1 MANFTFTSPEGKK
14 YTVRGPE
21 GATEDQAWEIL
32 QDQLA
37 HPPHPGFDAWDTVQ
51 SLGTGLAKGA
61 IGLAGMPGDIGR
73 LVDMGLE
80 KLSGP
85 KKEIP
90 EDEQSA
96 LHKLVQATA
105 PPSSAG
111 IQHGIE
117 KVTGEFHK
125 PQSTSGDYA
134 QTIAEFAPGLAGGG
148 SLVRKGVGVLSSG
161 AASEAAGQATKGTA
175 WEPWARVAGAFTGP
189 GLAKVGEV
197 AASPIVSQ
205 VAARVNPAGYAERQ
219 FARHVSESQ
228 LPPNQVVNDVVTAA
242 REGQPHYA
250 VADALGSA
258 GQEAL
263 STVARSPGVGRT
275 EATNFLHDRQ
285 LGQGR
290 RVQNAIA
297 EGFNAPQTAEQ
308 AREAL
313 TAHRTATSDANYG
326 AVRGNGAPVDV
337 SRVIDRIDRTLNPG
351 LSPIARPQSGI
362 ANDPIEN
369 ALQRLRSQLT
379 DGRSHLTDFDALS
392 RVRSQLSDDIQA
404 SVRAGRG
411 NQARLMGQ
419 ALRDLDAAMEHAS
432 PGFRAAN
439 AEHAQMSRNIEAVG
453 EGQTAAQR
461 GRSEDV
467 VRTFAGRPP
476 ENQQPYR
483 VGYADR
489 LIQNAQS
496 AGPGANKARSVAP
509 ADELAALAAPG
520 QYPLMERRL
529 AREDTMF
536 NTRQR
541 ATGGSMTSSNLAND
555 AALGLLP
562 EIVGAGMNAA
572 HGNWGGVL
580 RQGLH
585 AGTNALTG
593 NTPAVRAEL
602 ARLLLRTGGN
612 STPTELARILNAAGV
627 NIANRNAT
635 NRALYL
641 RTPALE
647 LTHLGN

>member
-1 MANFTFTSPEGKK
+1 MGNFTFTSPEGKK

-21 GATEDQAWEIL
+21 GATQEQAWEIL
-32 QDQLA
+32 QEQLA
-37 HPPHPGFDAWDTVQ
+37 HPPHPGFDALDTVK
-51 SLGTGLAKGA
+51 SIGTGLVKGA

-85 KKEIP
+85 KKAIP
-90 EDEQSA
+90 EEEQSA
-96 LHKLVQATA
+96 LYKLRQATS
-105 PPSSAG
+105 PPTSAD
-111 IQHGIE
+111 IQGGIE

-125 PQSTSGDYA
+125 PESTAGDYA
-134 QTIAEFAPGLAGGG
+134 QTIAEFAPGLVGGG
-148 SLVRKGVGVLSSG
+148 SLVRKGVGVVSSG

-175 WEPWARVAGAFTGP
+175 LEPYARIAGAFTGP
-189 GLAKVGEV
+189 GLAKVAQV
-197 AASPIVSQ
+197 AAAPITSQ
-205 VAARVNPAGYAERQ
+205 IAARVNPAGYAEKQ

-228 LPPNQVVNDVVTAA
+228 LPPNQVANDVLTAA

-263 STVARSPGVGRT
+263 STVARSPGIGRT
-275 EATNFLHDRQ
+275 ETTNFLNDRQ

-297 EGFNAPQTAEQ
+297 EGFNAPQTAEE

-326 AVRGNGAPVDV
+326 SVRGNGAPVDV

-351 LSPIARPQSGI
+351 ISPVARPQSGI
-362 ANDPIEN
+362 ANDPIES

-404 SVRAGRG
+404 SVQAGRG

-489 LIQNAQS
+489 LIQNAQG
-496 AGPGANKARSVAP
+496 AGPGVNRARFVAP

-529 AREDTMF
+529 ARENTMF
-536 NTRQR
+536 DTRHR

-572 HGNWGGVL
+572 HGNWGGLL

-602 ARLLLRTGGN
+602 GRILMMNGGN
-612 STPTELARILNAAGV
+612 SSPTDLARILSRAGV
-627 NIANRNAT
+627 NVANRQAS
-635 NRALYL
+635 NRAVYL

-647 LTHLGN
+647 LSHLGN

>member
-1 MANFTFTSPEGKK
+1 MAAFTFTSPEGKK
-14 YTVRGPE
+14 YTVTGPE
-21 GATEDQAWEIL
+21 GATEDQAWDIL
-32 QDQLA
+32 QQKLA
-37 HPPHPGFDAWDTVQ
+37 APRPGFDVLDTAKSVG
-51 SLGTGLAKGA
+51 SGLVKGA
-61 IGLAGMPGDIGR
+61 IGLAGLPGDVGR
-73 LVDMGLE
+73 LIDMGLE
-80 KLSGP
+80 KISGP
-85 KKEIP
+85 KKDIP
-90 EDEQSA
+90 EEEQST
-96 LHKLVQATA
+96 LHKIVNAMG
-105 PPSSAG
+105 PPSSSD
-111 IQHGIE
+111 IQHGVE
-117 KVTGEFHK
+117 KLTGKFHE
-125 PQSTSGDYA
+125 PESTSGDYA

-175 WEPWARVAGAFTGP
+175 LEPYARVAGAFAGP
-189 GLAKVGEV
+189 GLAKVAQV

-205 VAARVNPAGYAERQ
+205 VAARVNPAGYAEKQ

-228 LPPNQVVNDVVTAA
+228 LPPNQIANDVLEAA

-275 EATNFLHDRQ
+275 ETVNFLNDRQ

-290 RVQNAIA
+290 RVQNALA
-297 EGFNAPQTAEQ
+297 EGLEAPVTAEQ

-326 AVRGNGAPVDV
+326 AVRGDGTPVDV
-337 SRVIDRIDRTLNPG
+337 TRVIDRIDQTLNPG
-351 LSPIARPQSGI
+351 LSPIARPQSGL
-362 ANDPIEN
+362 ANDAIEN
-369 ALQRLRSQLT
+369 ALQRLRSKLT
-379 DGRSHLTDFDALS
+379 DGRSNLTDFDALS
-392 RVRSQLSDDIQA
+392 RVRHQLSDDIQEA
-404 SVRAGRG
+404 ARSGRG

-419 ALRDLDAAMEHAS
+419 ALRDLDAAMENAS
-432 PGFRAAN
+432 TGFRAAN

-461 GRSEDV
+461 GRSEDI
-467 VRTFAGRPP
+467 VRTFGGRPP

-489 LIQNAQS
+489 LIQNAQG
-496 AGPGANKARSVAP
+496 AGPGANKARFVAP
-509 ADELAALAAPG
+509 PDELAVLAAPG
-520 QYPLMERRL
+520 RYPLMDRRL
-529 AREDTMF
+529 TRENTMF
-536 NTRQR
+536 DTRHR
-541 ATGGSMTSSNLAND
+541 AIGGSMTSSNLAND

-562 EIVGAGMNAA
+562 EIAAAGMNAA
-572 HGNWGGVL
+572 HGNWGGLL
-580 RQGLH
+580 RQWLH

-602 ARLLLRTGGN
+602 ARLLMLRGGN
-612 STPTELARILNAAGV
+612 STPSELARILSAAGL
-627 NIANRNAT
+627 NNANRQVT
-635 NRALYL
+635 NRAVYL